1 MQLADIRVGMVLT
14 NDGHSPIPLY
24 DGTAGNVGDPPI
36 LSIQP
41 GQLIGQVTDKTVGS
55 GGAVIVFTD
64 PHKTNIDAAS
74 GAIEQASTISQKTIF
89 YLKSYLPF
97 VRSTDHSIAASA
109 SFASIQ
115 ANVSD
120 KQIAD
125 QLAAMAQDTVSADT
139 IAAQT
144 KQLILDPSKG
154 VVQAA
159 TDSAADILSH
169 AANKAGDVVTDSN
182 LKWWALGLGALWLA
196 SKSKTVK
203 NL

>member
-1 MQLADIRVGMVLT
+1 MVLT
-14 NDGHSPIPLY
+14 NDGQNPIPLY
-24 DGTAGNVGDPPI
+24 DGTAGNVGDPPM
-36 LSIQP
+36 LTIQP

-64 PHKTNIDAAS
+64 PHKTNIDAAG
-74 GAIEQASTISQKTIF
+74 GAIESAATISQKTVF
-89 YLKSYLPF
+89 YLKSYIPF
-97 VRSTDHSIAASA
+97 IRSTDHNIAASTA
-109 SFASIQ
+109 FTNIQ

-144 KQLILDPSKG
+144 KQLILDPSKS

-169 AANKAGDVVTDSN
+169 AATKASDVVTDSN
-182 LKWWALGLGALWLA
+182 LKWWIGGAALIWLA